1 MSRLVLL
8 LLLSFFFFFKN
19 INAQIVNTEELRFNV
34 EDEKLV
40 GLIDL
45 DFGLTRNKAGMSL
58 RPEVDVRLELKN
70 PKSRWIALGGYN
82 LTRFTNLSRPG
93 SLPSNFTNRGFAHL
107 RYNYSL
113 SSKITIEAFSQFQ
126 FDEIQEIDK
135 RILNGF
141 GPRLELAQTD
151 SAHLYI
157 GALYMYEYEETS
169 DQPGEIIY
177 NNDNRLSSY
186 VSFGYQFNEYVNISN
201 VTYFQPNLSDWDDYR
216 ITSNLVLSAGL
227 NQWLAFRMSFNLVY
241 DNRPPVT
248 VPPAM
253 YDLSTGF
260 SFRF

>member
-1 MSRLVLL
+1 MLRPVLL
-8 LLLSFFFFFKN
+8 FLIFFVLFSTYST
-19 INAQIVNTEELRFNV
+19 AQIVNTEELRFNV
-34 EDEKLV
+34 EDEKIV

-45 DFGLTRNKAGMSL
+45 DFGLTRNKAGMSI
-58 RPEVDVRLELKN
+58 RPGLDVRLELKN

-82 LTRFTNLSRPG
+82 LTRFTNLKTPG

-107 RYNYSL
+107 RYNYDL
-113 SSKITIEAFSQFQ
+113 SSKVTIEAFSQYQ

-135 RILNGF
+135 RFLNGF
-141 GPRLELAQTD
+141 GPRLQLAQTD
-151 SAHLYI
+151 SAFLYI

-169 DQPGEIIY
+169 DQPEEIIY
-177 NNDNRLSSY
+177 NNDNRLSTY
-186 VSFGYQFNEYVNISN
+186 ISFGYQFNEYVNISN
-201 VTYFQPNLSDWDDYR
+201 VTYFQPNLSDWADYR
-216 ITSNLVLSAGL
+216 ITSNLALSAGL
-227 NQWLAFRMSFNLVY
+227 NQWLAFRISFNLVY

>member
-1 MSRLVLL
+1 MSRLILFL
-8 LLLSFFFFFKN
+8 PFFSIFLIHHSF
-19 INAQIVNTEELRFNV
+19 AQIVNTEELRFNI
-34 EDEKLV
+34 DDQKFV

-58 RPEVDVRLELKN
+58 QPGLDIRLELKN
-70 PKSRWIALGGYN
+70 PKTRWMALGGYN
-82 LTRFTNLSRPG
+82 LTRFTNLNRPG

-107 RYNYSL
+107 RYNYDL
-113 SSKITIEAFSQFQ
+113 SRKLTIEVFSQYQ

-135 RILNGF
+135 RFLNGF
-141 GPRLELAQTD
+141 GPRLQLAQTD
-151 SAHLYI
+151 SAFLYI

-169 DQPGEIIY
+169 DQPEGIIY
-177 NNDNRLSSY
+177 NNDNRMSAYL
-186 VSFGYQFNEYVNISN
+186 SFGYQFNEFVNISN

-216 ITSNLVLSAGL
+216 ITWKFTFSAGL
-227 NQWLAFRMSFNLVY
+227 NKWMAFRTAFNLVY